1 MELYALV
8 KEESGERR
16 ALAVGPLEAL
26 RPVQKEDGGELV
38 PVRDLRFLRP
48 VVLVEGGAVVQVF
61 PGHGE
66 PLVIDLDDEHA
77 EAAYY
82 AVAIDNAEVLEETD
96 SLEEAIEIAEEAL
109 AEAYWKVD
117 LELRDSSGETLE
129 IFTLYL
135 GA

>member
-8 KEESGERR
+8 KEREGE
-16 ALAVGPLEAL
+16 AEVLAVGSLEAL
-26 RPVQKEDGGELV
+26 RPVQKEDGGKPV

-48 VVLVEGGAVVQVF
+48 VVLVEDGAVVQVF

-66 PLVIDLDDEHA
+66 PLVIDLDERS
-77 EAAYY
+77 EAACY
-82 AVAIDNAEVLEETD
+82 AVAIDDSEVLETTD

-117 LELRDSSGETLE
+117 LELRDSAGETLE

>member
-8 KEESGERR
+8 KEREGE
-16 ALAVGPLEAL
+16 AEILAVGPLETL
-26 RPVQKEDGGELV
+26 RPVEKADGGKLV
-38 PVRDLRFLRP
+38 PARDLRFLRP
-48 VVLVEGGAVVQVF
+48 VVLVEDGVVAQVF

-66 PLVIDLDDEHA
+66 PLVIDLDDEHSRA
-77 EAAYY
+77 TYY
-82 AVAIDNAEVLEETD
+82 AVGIDDSEILEVTD

-129 IFTLYL
+129 IFVLYL

>member
-1 MELYALV
+1 M
-8 KEESGERR
+8 
-16 ALAVGPLEAL
+16 
-26 RPVQKEDGGELV
+26 
-38 PVRDLRFLRP
+38 RDLRFLRP
-48 VVLVEGGAVVQVF
+48 VVLVEGGAVVQLF

-66 PLVIDLDDEHA
+66 PLVIDLDDEHS

-82 AVAIDNAEVLEETD
+82 AVAVDNAEVLEETD
-96 SLEEAIEIAEEAL
+96 SLEEAIEIAKEAL

-135 GA
+135 ALEVFTLYLGA